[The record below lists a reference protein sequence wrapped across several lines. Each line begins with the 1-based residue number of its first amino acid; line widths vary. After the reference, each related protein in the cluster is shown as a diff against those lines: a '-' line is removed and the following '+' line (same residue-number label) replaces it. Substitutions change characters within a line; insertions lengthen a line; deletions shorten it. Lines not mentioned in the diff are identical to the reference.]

1 METRSAESKKA
12 KKADKPPAPPAPPS
26 PVPQGN
32 PEAVDEV
39 PSLQAIL
46 VYEEE
51 KEEETKDGQAAP
63 PVRDLRT
70 RRG

>member
-1 METRSAESKKA
+1 METRSAESKRT
-12 KKADKPPAPPAPPS
+12 KKADRPPAPPS
-26 PVPQGN
+26 PVPQGS

-51 KEEETKDGQAAP
+51 REEEKKDGQAAP